1 MHRFALSIVLTFVSG
16 LLTAAARA
24 ETAGPTP
31 AAADSPPIAAKWIW
45 LAQADGPIYN
55 QTIIA
60 RKSVQLDK
68 PRQGTMRITADSFY
82 RLYVNGQW
90 VADGPCRC
98 WPEHFQYDVLDVS
111 NYLRQGENRLE
122 VIARYYGVGDFHKV
136 PKQPGLL
143 AQLDVASAAGHP
155 TCCISDGSWKIAAAP
170 AWLSATPKVSVQMEP
185 FELYDARLADD
196 LSFSPARVLYAAGDG
211 PWRGLHAR
219 DSALLTREPVAFQSF
234 GGAKIVR
241 CEGLDF
247 CLPAVRLMH
256 PGLIEANHNVAA
268 PCGMASVLET
278 EKGCTLDVQL
288 EGMRLAIDGHLA
300 GKKEIRLPSG
310 KHLLLAF
317 VSTMLGHDKEKT
329 VRFLNPQGFRL
340 VNPLDAQQANPWC
353 FIPLPKFNFATT
365 DLVHP
370 AYLRENREMA
380 ALVEGYQAETSQW
393 LMKMRSPADFAAR
406 LASQAQQLAPDAMFV
421 DDCFWRFVNRQA
433 VGDATGLVD
442 QPAALMHDTC
452 AATTIRPS
460 PQGDVELMYDLGQ
473 QDCGYYTLDLI
484 APAGTIVDIFAVEY
498 IAPDGRIQFSLHNRN
513 GLRYIA
519 REGVNRFTSL
529 KRRSG
534 RYVFL
539 TLRNQREPVRV
550 RHFGLIEST
559 YPVDAVGSFA
569 SSDARLDKIWEISTH
584 TLKLCMEDTF
594 TDCPL
599 YEQTHWVGDAR
610 NESLLAYP
618 VFGAVDL
625 GRRCIRIT
633 GQSLERYPI
642 AGCQTPSCWDVLLP
656 AWSFLWGISTW
667 DNYWYTG
674 DKRFLREVWPDV
686 IRNLQGA
693 EQRVDRQGLFSGPY
707 WNMFDWTAIDQNH
720 KAVLHN
726 TMFMIG
732 AIDAALKEAEVL
744 GDSTHTA
751 WLRALRARLVVGANR
766 LWDPQ
771 KRAYLDSVH
780 EDGSL
785 SRSTS
790 QHTSFLAILYDVVE
804 HGRLA
809 DARRNLLDP
818 PPGMVN
824 IGSPFAG
831 LYLYEALEK
840 LGLEDR
846 IVADIYHNYLPM
858 IEAGATTVWES
869 YPSGTTGSNGFPTRS
884 HCHAWSS
891 APSYFLNRIVLGI
904 KPTSPGG
911 RTIRVSPQLC
921 GLTWARGSV
930 ATVRGTVSVSWR
942 LEGGKRLEVTCQ
954 APAGVQVE
962 FVRNRSHEGKEVS
975 LNGKKI
981 E

>member
-1 MHRFALSIVLTFVSG
+1 MNRLARSFALAIVSG
-16 LLTAAARA
+16 ILATAARA
-24 ETAGPTP
+24 ETNRP
-31 AAADSPPIAAKWIW
+31 ADPSPITAKWIW
-45 LAQADGPIYN
+45 RAQPDGPVYN
-55 QTIIA
+55 QTVIA
-60 RKSVQLDK
+60 RKSVQFDK
-68 PRQGTMRITADSFY
+68 PRQGLMRITADSFY

-90 VADGPCRC
+90 VADGPARC

-111 NYLRQGENRLE
+111 NYLRDGMNHLE
-122 VIARYYGVGDFHKV
+122 VVARYYGVGDFHKV

-143 AQLDVASAAGHP
+143 AQLDVAAADGRS
-155 TCCISDGSWKIAAAP
+155 TCCTSDDSWMVAEAP
-170 AWLSATPKVSVQMEP
+170 AWLSATPKVSIQMEP

-196 LSFSPARVLYAAGDG
+196 LRFSPAKVVCAADAG
-211 PWRGLHAR
+211 PWRELHPR
-219 DSALLTREPVAFQSF
+219 DSALLTREPVAFQAF
-234 GGAKIVR
+234 GAAKVVR

-256 PGLIEANHNVAA
+256 PGLIEANHNAAA
-268 PCGMASVLET
+268 PCGMASVLEA

-300 GKKEIRLPSG
+300 GKKAVRLPPG

-317 VSTMLGHDKEKT
+317 VSTMLGHDKEKA
-329 VRFLNPQGFRL
+329 VRFLGPHDFRL
-340 VNPLDAQQANPWC
+340 VNPLDAGQANPWC
-353 FIPLPKFNFATT
+353 FLPLAKFNFATT

-370 AYLRENREMA
+370 AYLRENPELR
-380 ALVEGYQAETSQW
+380 ALVEGYQAEASR
-393 LMKMRSPADFAAR
+393 LLKEVRSPADFTAK

-421 DDCFWRFVNRQA
+421 HDCFWQFLNHQV
-433 VGDATGLVD
+433 VGDAARLVD

-452 AATTIRPS
+452 AATIVRPS

-473 QDCGYYTLDLI
+473 QDCGYYTFDLI

-513 GLRYIA
+513 GLRYIT

-539 TLRNQREPVRV
+539 TLRNQRGPVRV

-559 YPVDAVGSFA
+559 YPVNAVGSFA
-569 SSDARLDKIWEISTH
+569 SSAARLDKIWEISTH

-633 GQSLERYPI
+633 GQSLEHYPI

-667 DNYWYTG
+667 DHYWYTG
-674 DKRFLREVWPDV
+674 DKQFLRETWPQV

-693 EQRVDRQGLFSGPY
+693 AQRVDQRGLFSGPY

-744 GDSTHTA
+744 GDSSHTA
-751 WLRALRARLVVGANR
+751 WLRTLRARLAAGANR
-766 LWDPQ
+766 LWDPER
-771 KRAYLDSVH
+771 RAYLDSVH

-804 HGRLA
+804 PDHLA
-809 DARRNLLDP
+809 DARRNLIEP
-818 PPGMVN
+818 PPGMVG

-840 LGLEDR
+840 LGMEDR

-858 IEAGATTVWES
+858 LESGATTVWES

-904 KPTSPGG
+904 KPTSAGG

-930 ATVRGTVSVSWR
+930 ATIHGPVSVRWR
-942 LEGGKRLEVTCQ
+942 LDGDKRLEIACQ
-954 APAGVQVE
+954 APEGVKLE
-962 FVRNRSHEGKEVS
+962 FVRNPSHEGKQVW
-975 LNGKKI
+975 LDGKKVD
-981 E
+981 